1 MDDTTEEVTFELD
14 VGQWNL
20 LEEIALQ
27 KDKKFSTIV

>member
-20 LEEIALQ
+20 LEEIACTKGQ
-27 KDKKFSTIV
+27 KV